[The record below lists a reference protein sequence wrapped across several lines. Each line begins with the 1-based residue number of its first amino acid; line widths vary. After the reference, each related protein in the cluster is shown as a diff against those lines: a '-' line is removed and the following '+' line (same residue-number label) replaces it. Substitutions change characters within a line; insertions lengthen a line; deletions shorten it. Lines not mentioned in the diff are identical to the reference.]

1 MSEYARDAEGKYNAC
16 TRAYKDNPSI
26 ELYLKLRRE
35 NPNNEI
41 EISFLGGIDAL
52 FCLEPKLRKF
62 GFDPQLVAKTMNAD
76 PDAISELSLQIMEK
90 IVSARAVARRGK
102 THLIRRELAVPNSL
116 IDWSAMPVI
125 GFLHSVSPDPM
136 VSHALAFRRGLA
148 EICYIEGQ
156 NVAIEYRWAEG
167 RYDRLPE
174 LAVDLVHRRVAVIAA
189 GGTAAPALAA
199 KAATSTIPIV
209 FQTGSDPVKD
219 GLVASLNRPGG
230 NVTGVSRLSFA
241 LAPKRLEL
249 LHELVPKATA
259 IAFLVN
265 RANPVAPSQIQEIR
279 EPARLLGLQIHVLEA
294 SSERQIEIAFEIL
307 IQQRLGA
314 LLLAND
320 TYLSGRRELFV
331 ALAARHAIPVMYA
344 GRDAVAAG
352 GLISYD
358 ASGVDQFRQVGTYA
372 GRILKG
378 EKPADLPVLQP
389 TKFELAINLKTAKA
403 LGLEVPSMLIARA
416 DEAIE

>member
-1 MSEYARDAEGKYNAC
+1 M
-16 TRAYKDNPSI
+16 
-26 ELYLKLRRE
+26 
-35 NPNNEI
+35 
-41 EISFLGGIDAL
+41 
-52 FCLEPKLRKF
+52 
-62 GFDPQLVAKTMNAD
+62 
-76 PDAISELSLQIMEK
+76 
-90 IVSARAVARRGK
+90 
-102 THLIRRELAVPNSL
+102 
-116 IDWSAMPVI
+116 
-125 GFLHSVSPDPM
+125 
-136 VSHALAFRRGLA
+136 
-148 EICYIEGQ
+148 
-156 NVAIEYRWAEG
+156 
-167 RYDRLPE
+167 
-174 LAVDLVHRRVAVIAA
+174 IAA

-265 RANPVAPSQIQEIR
+265 PANPVAPSQIQEIR
-279 EPARLLGLQIHVLEA
+279 EPARSLGLQIHVLEA

-344 GRDAVAAG
+344 GRDAIAAG

-358 ASGVDQFRQVGTYA
+358 ASAVDQFRQVGTYV

-389 TKFELAINLKTAKA
+389 TKFELAINIKTAKA
-403 LGLEVPSMLIARA
+403 LGLEVPSMLLARA
-416 DEAIE
+416 DEVIELSGASSSHCSAAQQPARMRRSTRR

>member
-1 MSEYARDAEGKYNAC
+1 MASYLGRRKFLATLLGGVAAWPLA
-16 TRAYKDNPSI
+16 TRAQQP
-26 ELYLKLRRE
+26 
-35 NPNNEI
+35 
-41 EISFLGGIDAL
+41 
-52 FCLEPKLRKF
+52 
-62 GFDPQLVAKTMNAD
+62 
-76 PDAISELSLQIMEK
+76 
-90 IVSARAVARRGK
+90 
-102 THLIRRELAVPNSL
+102 
-116 IDWSAMPVI
+116 AMPVV
-125 GFLHSVSPDPM
+125 GFLHSVSADAMP
-136 VSHALAFRRGLA
+136 SHALAFRRGLA
-148 EICYIEGQ
+148 ETGYVEGQ
-156 NVAIEYRWAEG
+156 NVAVEYRWAEG
-167 RYDRLPE
+167 QYERLPA
-174 LAVDLVHRRVAVIAA
+174 LAADLVRRRVAVIAA

-265 RANPVAPSQIQEIR
+265 PTNPVAPSQIQEIR
-279 EPARLLGLQIHVLEA
+279 EPARTLGLQIQVLEA
-294 SSERQIEIAFEIL
+294 NSERQIEIAFETVV
-307 IQQRLGA
+307 QQRFGA

-358 ASGVDQFRQVGTYA
+358 ASGVDQFRQVGSYV

-389 TKFELAINLKTAKA
+389 TKFELAINIKTAKA
-403 LGLEVPSMLIARA
+403 LGLEVPSMLLARA
-416 DEAIE
+416 DEVIE